1 MKNTPIIR
9 NTNLRFNPYPP
20 IFLHLILIIYQKN
33 LILQDFL
40 VEYSK
45 NYGGELGAVAK
56 YHHYKKQKTA
66 EIRKIYGMNIE

>member
-1 MKNTPIIR
+1 
-9 NTNLRFNPYPP
+9 
-20 IFLHLILIIYQKN
+20 
-33 LILQDFL
+33 L